1 MHTNRPPEPPD
12 GSPKNP
18 PVRSRPVPPDGSPK
32 NPPVKPPVR
41 SRLARRG
48 RALLSSALR
57 GAAYAT
63 GAGLVG
69 LTFWLIQQRL
79 ESYP

>member
-18 PVRSRPVPPDGSPK
+18 PVRSRPELPDGSP
-32 NPPVKPPVR
+32 PPVR
-41 SRLARRG
+41 RRLARRG

-69 LTFWLIQQRL
+69 LAFWLIEQQL
-79 ESYP
+79 

>member
-1 MHTNRPPEPPD
+1 MHTNRRPEPPD
-12 GSPKNP
+12 GSPKN
-18 PVRSRPVPPDGSPK
+18 
-32 NPPVKPPVR
+32 PPVR

-69 LTFWLIQQRL
+69 LAFWAIEQQL
-79 ESYP
+79 

>member
-1 MHTNRPPEPPD
+1 MHTNRGPERPD
-12 GSPKNP
+12 GSSENP
-18 PVRSRPVPPDGSPK
+18 PVRSW
-32 NPPVKPPVR
+32 
-41 SRLARRG
+41 LARR

-69 LTFWLIQQRL
+69 LAFWLIEQHL
-79 ESYP
+79 

>member
-1 MHTNRPPEPPD
+1 MHTNRRPEPPD

-18 PVRSRPVPPDGSPK
+18 PVRSR
-32 NPPVKPPVR
+32 
-41 SRLARRG
+41 LARRG
-48 RALLSSALR
+48 RTLLSSALR

-69 LTFWLIQQRL
+69 LGFWLIEQRL
-79 ESYP
+79 